1 MTSPVNTPEPFR
13 TTPSEPDVEPRLLRA
28 FLAVA
33 AKGHFGHAAS
43 SIGVAQPALS
53 RQVQQLERL
62 LGVVLFDRTPRGAE
76 LTPAGLL
83 IVPHAER
90 ALEQNR
96 RLVHAAR
103 SAAAGREDAVVLTVS
118 APLPGPPG
126 SLLAETLRSFRTT
139 HPRVQVSV
147 TGLDDHD
154 ETAALVGGRVD
165 AVLTWDEYPADGCVS
180 EALIEEH
187 TSALVGQGHSKARAT
202 RVTVSDLADDP
213 LLFPLRERGH
223 CWAQLHAA
231 AQAARVELKVVPT
244 APSAVTDLVAAGL
257 GVSAVPA
264 SFRFAAHPEVAFV
277 PIPGLYNRMSVM
289 WRGDDDSATVADFV
303 AACRETA
310 RSLATAHPDV
320 WRLPVRRPQAA
331 AHRA

>member
-1 MTSPVNTPEPFR
+1 MNTPEPFR
-13 TTPSEPDVEPRLLRA
+13 ATPSEPDVEPRLLRA

-33 AKGHFGHAAS
+33 QEGHFGHAAS

-76 LTPAGLL
+76 LTPGGRL
-83 IVPHAER
+83 IVPYAER
-90 ALEQNR
+90 ALAHNR
-96 RLVHAAR
+96 RLVRAAR
-103 SAAAGREDAVVLTVS
+103 SVAAGHENAVVLTVS

-126 SLLAETLRSFRTT
+126 GLLAETLRSFRTA
-139 HPRVQVSV
+139 HPHVQVSV

-165 AVLTWDEYPADGCVS
+165 AVLTWDEFPADGCVS

-187 TSALVGQGHSKARAT
+187 TSALLGREHPKAHAT
-202 RVTVSDLADDP
+202 EVTVSELADDP

-223 CWAQLHAA
+223 CWAQLQAA
-231 AQAARVELKVVPT
+231 AQAARVELNVIPT

-264 SFRFAAHPEVAFV
+264 SFRFAVHPEVAFV

-289 WRGDDDSATVADFV
+289 WRGDDDSEAVADFV
-303 AACRETA
+303 SACRATA
-310 RSLATAHPDV
+310 RNLAAAHPDV
-320 WRLPVRRPQAA
+320 WRPAPQGPAS
-331 AHRA
+331 